1 MAANPP
7 YDTDPSPPSAT
18 ILVVDDE
25 EVMRTFLS
33 SFLAR
38 KGYRVTSASSGEN
51 ALELWE
57 QMTLKPQ
64 LLITDLTM
72 PGMSGTDLAMVLK
85 QFQPRLKVLYI
96 TGFGFE
102 LSAEART
109 AIRDTPHVFL
119 PFVPDYLLSTVKAAL
134 SQT

>member
-1 MAANPP
+1 MAEIPP
-7 YDTDPSPPSAT
+7 NDPDPAPPSAT

-33 SFLAR
+33 SFLTR
-38 KGYRVTSASSGEN
+38 KGYRVSSATSGEN
-51 ALELWE
+51 ALEVWE

-64 LLITDLTM
+64 LLITDLIM
-72 PGMSGTDLAMVLK
+72 PGMSGTDLAIVLK
-85 QFQPRLKVLYI
+85 RFQPKLKVLYI
-96 TGFGFE
+96 TGYGFE
-102 LSAEART
+102 LSEAAQT